1 MDESHTLK
9 LESLREQVYQH
20 LRAQIA
26 SGRILPGAPINLNEI
41 SQRLGISK
49 TPLRDAI
56 IQLECEGFVT
66 ILPRRGVVVNQLT
79 LDDIKNSLQIIG
91 ALEGAVI
98 DAVFHQLTPAHIDTM
113 ERLNADNIVAIH
125 EMDYDKYYHLNIAFH
140 DVFLNLSHN
149 QDLYRV
155 IMPLKQRL
163 YDFPRRSY
171 IKEWELINCRE
182 HAQFI
187 DYIKAGD
194 RRGAVDIWVNSHWSF
209 AAHETF
215 IRRFYADAVRKIKQE
230 LADLNDSH
238 RGAGQGVKSRIQ
250 APQPGIR

>member
-9 LESLREQVYQH
+9 LESLREQVYQY
-20 LRAQIA
+20 LRARIA
-26 SGRILPGAPINLNEI
+26 GGRILPGAPINLNEI

-79 LDDIKNSLQIIG
+79 LADIQNALEIIG

-98 DAVFHQLTPAHIDTM
+98 NAVFDQLSAPHIAIL
-113 ERLNADNIVAIH
+113 ERLNADNIAAIH

-149 QDLYRV
+149 QDLYRI

-187 DYIKAGD
+187 ECIKTGD
-194 RRGAVDIWVNSHWSF
+194 RRGAVGLWINSHWSF
-209 AAHETF
+209 TAHETF

-230 LADLNDSH
+230 LADLNDSP
-238 RGAGQGVKSRIQ
+238 RGVGQGIKSRSQ
-250 APQPGIR
+250 APPPGIR